1 MHASPRLTH
10 ASYSPDGRQ
19 STDTSGTVI
28 YFIFFLCM
36 KRIPNR
42 VTLRRAVPSD
52 CQLYC
57 GDSVCVSDAA
67 LVFCN
72 CFFFHS
78 SCASGQMK
86 NHTQARKK
94 KRVIRPH
101 WVHPDVFRP
110 IKIKFRNTFR
120 KQDTFKQSAMEV
132 YVDEIK
138 TWIVQVY
145 FIIKFNKEWIFFFFM
160 TMPSNIT
167 EYSEILCCL
176 ISRANASLSRTCVP

>member
-1 MHASPRLTH
+1 MLCGGPWRGKVDAITAVGCVWPWDRRPGSSQPWLPAAPRGQADNTHVGMHASPRLTH

-28 YFIFFLCM
+28 YLFFFLCV

-52 CQLYC
+52 CQLHC

-67 LVFCN
+67 FVFCN

-78 SCASGQMK
+78 SYASGQMK

-110 IKIKFRNTFR
+110 I
-120 KQDTFKQSAMEV
+120 D
-132 YVDEIK
+132 
-138 TWIVQVY
+138 
-145 FIIKFNKEWIFFFFM
+145 FN
-160 TMPSNIT
+160 
-167 EYSEILCCL
+167 SETHL
-176 ISRANASLSRTCVP
+176 